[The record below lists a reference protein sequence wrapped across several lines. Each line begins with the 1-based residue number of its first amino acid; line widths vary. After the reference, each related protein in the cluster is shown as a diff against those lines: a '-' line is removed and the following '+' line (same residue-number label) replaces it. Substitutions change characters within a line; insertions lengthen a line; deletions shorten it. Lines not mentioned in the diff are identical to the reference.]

1 MCLRRVL
8 ILSLWRHREPLPD
21 CALVFTTLQRVF
33 QILVLN
39 MARCV
44 SNGARIGLLSP
55 SKRKSLVVDICVFD
69 QPEHRGA
76 WVCVVSSSASTLLL
90 SDTPLQLWSC
100 LLIMRGLWKIK

>member
-8 ILSLWRHREPLPD
+8 ILSLWRHREPLTD
-21 CALVFTTLQRVF
+21 CVLVFTTLQRVF

-44 SNGARIGLLSP
+44 SNGARRGLSP

-69 QPEHRGA
+69 QPGRRGSFL
-76 WVCVVSSSASTLLL
+76 VSSATTFNTAVDRQISSTFVM
-90 SDTPLQLWSC
+90 SPLNAVL
-100 LLIMRGLWKIK
+100 

>member
-8 ILSLWRHREPLPD
+8 ILSLWRHREPLTD

-33 QILVLN
+33 QILVLDN
-39 MARCV
+39 IMALCV
-44 SNGARIGLLSP
+44 SNGARRRLSL

-76 WVCVVSSSASTLLL
+76 WVCAAS
-90 SDTPLQLWSC
+90 
-100 LLIMRGLWKIK
+100 